1 MLSALFLVNYSGV
14 NIFAKVQ
21 NIIVVLLIGSL
32 AGVFSNFFRTALAG
46 VFSNFFR
53 TASAVK
59 ALNLNS

>member
-32 AGVFSNFFRTALAG
+32 AGVFSNFFRTA
-46 VFSNFFR
+46 
-53 TASAVK
+53 SAVK